1 MFERFTN
8 RARRVVILAQ
18 EEARVLHH
26 NHIGTEH
33 ILLGLIREGEGV
45 AGQVLVKLGAD
56 PGRVRQQVIHLPA
69 GSQGTEPAAAGAP
82 SETAPSASLILDQF
96 GRT

>member
-1 MFERFTN
+1 MTIDEQ
-8 RARRVVILAQ
+8 LAY
-18 EEARVLHH
+18 LGK
-26 NHIGTEH
+26 GTVE
-33 ILLGLIREGEGV
+33 IIREEDLRAKLEKSARSSV
-45 AGQVLVKLGAD
+45 PLRVKLGAD